1 MTSIPSLSSEG
12 FCVFDENVN
21 LNFKQMPKS
30 ETVQI
35 FYLIMFS
42 ALFAGYPKLLKNRKN
57 LIPLSFFMYFVFVFV
72 MYITSLILAGVSEGQ
87 LSLFIFLS

>member
-1 MTSIPSLSSEG
+1 M
-12 FCVFDENVN
+12 FDENVN

-72 MYITSLILAGVSEGQ
+72 MYITSIILAGGQ
-87 LSLFIFLS
+87 RGSIITFYFFILMS